1 MLAMSVAAEV
11 WYLRRSRPLS
21 RSGRWPAHRTILFTA
36 GMVGALLVT
45 SYPVQR
51 GAYGSFTVFVA
62 QTLTLLLML
71 PIPLIAGQPVALAA
85 ETGSRLARLPETGLG
100 RALYSPV
107 VGAGIIP
114 VASAALLFG
123 PTPGYSIHVPPLG
136 WLIQVVTLLL
146 GAAITLPLIGSE
158 TTLGSLA
165 VAAAAAIGLVELLL
179 DAVPGIVMRLST
191 HPVTNF
197 FNYRATRGHQWPWL
211 RDQQVAGAVLWTV
224 AELLDLPFLL
234 LIFRKWV
241 AADAREAATADAAQ
255 DTLDVSETLTE
266 RPWFLDDPNLRDRF
280 R

>member
-1 MLAMSVAAEV
+1 MLVGSVAAEV

-21 RSGRWPAHRTILFTA
+21 RSGRWPAHRTVLFTSGLLA
-36 GMVGALLVT
+36 ALLVT
-45 SYPVQR
+45 CAPVQHA
-51 GAYGSFTVFVA
+51 AYGSFTVFVA
-62 QTLTLLLML
+62 QTLALLLVL
-71 PIPLIAGQPVALAA
+71 PIPLIAGQPVSLAA
-85 ETGSRLARLPETGLG
+85 ESGSRLARLADTGLG

-114 VASAALLFG
+114 LASAALLFG
-123 PTPGYSIHVPPLG
+123 PVPGYSIHVPPLG
-136 WLIQVVTLLL
+136 WLIQVVTLVL
-146 GAAITLPLIGSE
+146 GAAITLPLIGAE

-197 FNYRATRGHQWPWL
+197 FDYRAVRGHQWPWL

-241 AADAREAATADAAQ
+241 VADAREAATADAAQ
-255 DTLDVSETLTE
+255 DTLEASESFVE
-266 RPWFLDDPNLRDRF
+266 RPWFLDDPSLRDRF

>member
-1 MLAMSVAAEV
+1 MLVAAVTAEV
-11 WYLRRSRPLS
+11 WYLRKSRPLT
-21 RSGRWPAHRTILFTA
+21 RSGRWPAYRVVLFTSGLLA
-36 GMVGALLVT
+36 ALLVT
-45 SYPVQR
+45 CAPVQR
-51 GAYGSFTVFVA
+51 AAYGSFTVFVA
-62 QTLTLLLML
+62 QTLALLLIL
-71 PIPLIAGQPVALAA
+71 PIPLIAGQPVSLAA
-85 ETGSRLARLPETGLG
+85 ESGSRLARLPDTGFG

-114 VASAALLFG
+114 LASAALLFG
-123 PTPGYSIHVPPLG
+123 PVPGYSIQVPPLG
-136 WLIQVVTLLL
+136 WLIQVVALAL

-158 TTLGSLA
+158 TALGSLA

-179 DAVPGIVMRLST
+179 DAVPGIIMRLST

-197 FNYRATRGHQWPWL
+197 FDYRAVRGHQWPWL

-255 DTLDVSETLTE
+255 DRNESSESLVE